1 MKTLLRNL
9 PIGAKVALAPALVM
23 LCLLVLAGVA
33 QLSNRTASGVI
44 AVMTERGLPDVAAAT
59 QLKVRTAQL
68 DASVMRSLAFEGA
81 GMKAKRIAEIDRQI
95 AQEFKAL
102 QAQVAELKAKA
113 HPDDVVHYAAAEEAL
128 KSFSKFAADTL
139 EMKSGGLS
147 QAAMMMTSSE
157 AEFVKLSKALD
168 GLVKSVTERSNAQ
181 ATEATNTMANS
192 GRVTL
197 VMLLIALAVSGAII
211 WLCVRLIT
219 QPLSEAVRLAKDVAG
234 GNLLRQVTEPST
246 DATGQVLGALDDVT
260 VRLNEMMSGIRGAAD
275 QIETA
280 SREIA
285 SGNHDL
291 SVRTENTASALQ
303 MTAST
308 VEQLSTQMQQN
319 SETAARV
326 NLLASEAA
334 TVARE
339 GGGVVQD
346 VVTTMG
352 KINTQ
357 AQRIRD
363 IIGVIDGIAFQTN
376 ILSLNAAVEAARAG
390 EQGRGFAVVAQE
402 VRALATRSS
411 DAAKEIRVLIGA
423 SVEQA
428 SQGAER
434 VQAAGQ
440 IMTRI
445 VTRIEEVSLMV
456 GEIAQANTEQARGV
470 AGVNT
475 AVSEMDRSTQQ
486 NAALVE
492 EAAAATE
499 SLKQQAQSLMSAI
512 AVFRTA

>member
-1 MKTLLRNL
+1 MKSLLRDL
-9 PIGAKVALAPALVM
+9 PIGLKVALAPTLVM
-23 LCLLVLAGVA
+23 LCLLVLAAVA
-33 QLSNRTASGVI
+33 QLTNRTASSVI
-44 AVMTERGLPDVAAAT
+44 DVMTQRGLPDVAAAT

-68 DASVMRSLAFEGA
+68 DANVMRSLAFEGA
-81 GMKAKRIAEIDRQI
+81 GMKAKRIAELDKHI
-95 AQEFKAL
+95 AEEFKAI
-102 QAQVAELKAKA
+102 QEQVAHLKAQA
-113 HPDDVVHYAAAEEAL
+113 HPDDAAHYAAAEAAL

-157 AEFVKLSKALD
+157 NEYAKLSKALD
-168 GLVKSVTERSNAQ
+168 GLVASVTARSNSQ
-181 ATEATNTMANS
+181 AGQVASTMTSA

-197 VMLLIALAVSGAII
+197 VVLLVALALSAAII

-219 QPLSEAVRLAKDVAG
+219 QPLSQAVRIAKDVAN
-234 GNLLRQVTEPST
+234 GNLMRHDTQPST
-246 DATGQVLGALDDVT
+246 DATGQVLGALDEVT
-260 VRLNEMMSGIRGAAD
+260 LRLNSMMSGIRGAAD
-275 QIETA
+275 QIEVA

-285 SGNHDL
+285 SGNQDL
-291 SVRTENTASALQ
+291 SVRTEHTASALQ

-308 VEQLSTQMQQN
+308 VEQLATQMQQN
-319 SETAARV
+319 SANAGRA
-326 NLLASEAA
+326 NQLASEAA

-339 GGGVVQD
+339 GGGVMQD

-352 KINTQ
+352 QINAQ

-402 VRALATRSS
+402 VRALASRSS
-411 DAAKEIRVLIGA
+411 DAAKEIRSLIGA

-428 SQGAER
+428 SMGAEK

-445 VTRIEEVSLMV
+445 VTSIEEVSQMV
-456 GEIAQANTEQARGV
+456 SEISRANTEQASGV

-475 AVSEMDRSTQQ
+475 AVNEMDRNTQQ

-492 EAAAATE
+492 QAAAATE
-499 SLKQQAQSLMSAI
+499 SLKQQAQSLMHAI
-512 AVFRTA
+512 SVFRTA